1 MTTPVA
7 PIVGPPAE
15 KSLLTIQKARVKKQL
30 LRAALAEQ
38 RTLES
43 QPRRFAKRLTE

>member
-7 PIVGPPAE
+7 PTAGLPAE
-15 KSLLTIQKARVKKQL
+15 KSLLTIQKARVRKQL
-30 LRAALAEQ
+30 LRAELTEQ

-43 QPRRFAKRLTE
+43 KPRRFAKRLTE